1 MRDLSLVTS
10 HNIGGRSVGSTPTV
24 DFFWGVQALLEL
36 PAPLVVPIYSR
47 VAQAVDLDSLDSV
60 VHPLGKGE
68 GAEKQRLGGPAVVHR
83 QRIQAAD
90 PFARRRAVAG
100 RDRPPPFAEA
110 GHVLVILLYVPE
122 AG

>member
-24 DFFWGVQALLEL
+24 DFFRGVQALLEL

-60 VHPLGKGE
+60 VHPLGNGE
-68 GAEKQRLGGPAVVHR
+68 GAEKQRPGGPADVHR
-83 QRIQAAD
+83 QRLPSAD
-90 PFARRRAVAG
+90 PFTARRAVAG
-100 RDRPPPFAEA
+100 RGRPPPLPDTVP
-110 GHVLVILLYVPE
+110 VL
-122 AG
+122 